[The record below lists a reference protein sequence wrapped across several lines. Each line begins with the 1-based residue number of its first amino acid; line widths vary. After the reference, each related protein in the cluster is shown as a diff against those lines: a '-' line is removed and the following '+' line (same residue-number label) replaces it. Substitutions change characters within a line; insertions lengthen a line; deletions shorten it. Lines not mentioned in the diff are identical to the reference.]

1 VHPRQHFEERLEE
14 LQLAVVRMGGT
25 IEEAVSK
32 AAEAFCS
39 RDRELAQQVIDGDI
53 QIDRMEREIENQCAA
68 LIATEQPVALD
79 LRIIIAAIKI
89 SNDLERTGDY
99 AKHLATVATVVSRD
113 IVQKSRPEV
122 LEMAETANAILREG
136 LQAYVKRDVE
146 LALKAKARDDVVDRT
161 YMQLFQE
168 ILESMKE
175 RPDSIQSAVAVLFV
189 CKYLERLADH
199 ATNVCD
205 EVIFVCTGARKEWL
219 G

>member
-1 VHPRQHFEERLEE
+1 
-14 LQLAVVRMGGT
+14 M
-25 IEEAVSK
+25 IEEAVGK
-32 AAEAFCS
+32 AADAFCS
-39 RDRELAQQVIDGDI
+39 RNRELAQEVIDGDVEVDKI
-53 QIDRMEREIENQCAA
+53 ERQIENQCAA

-79 LRIIIAAIKI
+79 LRIIIAALKI

-113 IVQKSRPEV
+113 IVQISRPEV
-122 LEMAETANAILREG
+122 LEMAETANAILREAV
-136 LQAYVKRDVE
+136 QAYVKRDVD
-146 LALKAKARDDVVDRT
+146 LARRAKARDDLVDST

-168 ILESMKE
+168 ILQAMQE
-175 RPDSIQSAVAVLFV
+175 RPETIQSAVAVLFV

-219 G
+219 V

>member
-1 VHPRQHFEERLEE
+1 MSPRQHYDERLKE
-14 LQLAVVRMGGT
+14 LQLAVVRMGGM
-25 IEEAVSK
+25 IEEAVGK
-32 AAEAFCS
+32 AADAFCS
-39 RDRELAQQVIDGDI
+39 RNRELAQEVIDGDVEVDKI
-53 QIDRMEREIENQCAA
+53 ERQIENQCAA

-79 LRIIIAAIKI
+79 LRIIIAALKI

-113 IVQKSRPEV
+113 IVQISRPEV
-122 LEMAETANAILREG
+122 LEMAETANAILREAV
-136 LQAYVKRDVE
+136 QAYVKRDVD
-146 LALKAKARDDVVDRT
+146 LARRAKARDDLVDST

-168 ILESMKE
+168 ILQAMQE
-175 RPDSIQSAVAVLFV
+175 RPETIQSAVAVLFV

-219 G
+219 V